1 MMGTVTK
8 KQMIEE
14 LTYYELEYLVNNHDE
29 HLIQEV
35 ADFFAK
41 GGFSVYPDHML
52 KNKYDKFIG
61 CGVLK

>member
-1 MMGTVTK
+1 MDTVTK

-14 LTYYELEYLVNNHDE
+14 LTYY
-29 HLIQEV
+29 
-35 ADFFAK
+35 